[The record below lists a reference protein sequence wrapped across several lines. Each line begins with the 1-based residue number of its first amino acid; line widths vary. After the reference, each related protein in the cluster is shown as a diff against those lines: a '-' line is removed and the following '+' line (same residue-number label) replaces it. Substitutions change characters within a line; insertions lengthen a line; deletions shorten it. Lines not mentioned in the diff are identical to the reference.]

1 MTLSDRQQR
10 MYDFIREFFQEN
22 QYPPTIR
29 EIGEAVDISSTSVVN
44 YNLNKLV
51 DAGLIERNKEVSRGI
66 RLTET
71 PGFSV
76 GGLFS
81 RSVPILGHIAAGQP
95 ITVFPDEPRLR
106 RHARPGHRYAWAG
119 RRRSTRCVSRATSM
133 IDALVD
139 SGDLVILN
147 YQKTANNGDMVAAW
161 LIDREETTLKYFFL
175 EGNQV
180 RLQPANAN
188 YDPIIVP
195 AGTGGD
201 PGQGHRHHPPVGMS
215 GLTAEVRR
223 QRSEVKRQRPEVG
236 SRQRCHNIRVGPNP
250 FLHSPSLCIAPDHLI
265 SDF

>member
-1 MTLSDRQQR
+1 MKLSDRQQR
-10 MYDFIREFFQEN
+10 MYDFIRDFFQEN

-51 DAGLIERNKEVSRGI
+51 EAGLIERNKEVSRGI
-66 RLTET
+66 RLSET
-71 PGFSV
+71 PGFSL

-95 ITVFPDEPRLR
+95 ITVFPDERDSADTLDLASDVVGRAQEVYALR
-106 RHARPGHRYAWAG
+106 VQGD
-119 RRRSTRCVSRATSM
+119 SM

-161 LIDREETTLKYFFL
+161 LTDREETTLKYFFL

-195 AGTGGD
+195 AD
-201 PGQGHRHHPPVGMS
+201 KVEVQGKVI
-215 GLTAEVRR
+215 AIIR
-223 QRSEVKRQRPEVG
+223 QLG
-236 SRQRCHNIRVGPNP
+236 
-250 FLHSPSLCIAPDHLI
+250 
-265 SDF
+265 

>member
-1 MTLSDRQQR
+1 MKLSDRQQR
-10 MYDFIREFFQEN
+10 MYNFIRQFFQEN

-29 EIGEAVDISSTSVVN
+29 EIGEAIDISSTSVVN

-66 RLTET
+66 RLTES
-71 PGFSV
+71 PAAFSL

-95 ITVFPDEPRLR
+95 ITVFPDERDSADTLDLATDVVGRTQEVYALR
-106 RHARPGHRYAWAG
+106 VQGD
-119 RRRSTRCVSRATSM
+119 SM

-161 LIDREETTLKYFFL
+161 LTDREETTLKYFFL

-188 YDPIIVP
+188 YEPIIVP
-195 AGTGGD
+195 AD
-201 PGQGHRHHPPVGMS
+201 KVEVQGKVI
-215 GLTAEVRR
+215 AIIR
-223 QRSEVKRQRPEVG
+223 QLG
-236 SRQRCHNIRVGPNP
+236 
-250 FLHSPSLCIAPDHLI
+250 
-265 SDF
+265 

>member
-1 MTLSDRQQR
+1 MKLSDRQQR
-10 MYDFIREFFQEN
+10 MYDFIRKFFQEN

-29 EIGEAVDISSTSVVN
+29 EIGEAADISSTSVVN

-51 DAGLIERNKEVSRGI
+51 EAGLIERNKEVSRGI

-71 PGFSV
+71 PSFSM

-95 ITVFPDEPRLR
+95 ITVFPDERDSADTLDLATDIVGRAQEVYALR
-106 RHARPGHRYAWAG
+106 VQGD
-119 RRRSTRCVSRATSM
+119 SM

-161 LIDREETTLKYFFL
+161 LTDREETTLKYFFL

-195 AGTGGD
+195 AD
-201 PGQGHRHHPPVGMS
+201 KV
-215 GLTAEVRR
+215 EVHGKVIAIIR
-223 QRSEVKRQRPEVG
+223 QLG
-236 SRQRCHNIRVGPNP
+236 
-250 FLHSPSLCIAPDHLI
+250 
-265 SDF
+265 